1 MLTEADI
8 NIAVERYR
16 RERDR
21 YSKLA
26 EVVYGLCLEMVRDVE
41 VRATVQRRA
50 KDPISLR
57 DKLKKLATSDIGRTR
72 FATVDDVFT
81 KMSDLA
87 AVRISTYLES
97 DRAKIVA
104 KISEYF
110 DLPQA
115 AGTVNPEIK
124 ETTGYSKHYRAI
136 HCQVALKPEDRE
148 GGNDNLTGTT
158 CEIQVCSMLAHV
170 WNELEHDLA
179 YKPMTGNLSEP
190 EKDMLHA
197 LGNMVRSGDTIIK
210 ALLDVNTR
218 RLEAQTGEFQDIHD
232 FVARLRKYF
241 PGVTNFGE
249 NASQLYEECLRL
261 GLNAPED
268 VTDAL
273 GITEENLREQEGRA
287 LVQRLADFVRQ
298 RGETERIVLNPETS
312 DVMAVLLLEAKV
324 DDILSGH
331 PLGIGLGRPSRFVYM
346 ANRYKMMR
354 PR

>member
-8 NIAVERYR
+8 EAVESRYR
-16 RERDR
+16 REQDR
-21 YSKLA
+21 YRKLA
-26 EVVYGLCLEMVRDVE
+26 EVIYELCLEMVSEVD

-57 DKLKKLATSDIGRTR
+57 NKLRKIISTVDGRAR
-72 FATVDDVFT
+72 FATADDVFS

-97 DRAKIVA
+97 DRRKIVS

-115 AGTVNPEIK
+115 EGVANPEAK
-124 ETTGYSKHYRAI
+124 EANAYSKHYRAI
-136 HCQVALKPEDRE
+136 HCQVSLKVSDLE
-148 GGNDNLTGTT
+148 GANENLSGTT

-179 YKPMTGNLSEP
+179 YKPTTGNLSEP
-190 EKDMLHA
+190 EKDLLHA

-210 ALLDVNTR
+210 TLLDVNTR

-232 FVARLRKYF
+232 FVARLRRYF
-241 PGVTNFGE
+241 PRATKFGE
-249 NASQLYEECLRL
+249 NANQLFEECLRL
-261 GLNAPED
+261 RLKTPED
-268 VTDAL
+268 VTTAL
-273 GITEENLREQEGRA
+273 GITDDNSKEAEGRD
-287 LVQRLADFVRQ
+287 LVRQ
-298 RGETERIVLNPETS
+298 LTEFVSRRGESDRVVLNPDTS
-312 DVMAVLLLEAKV
+312 DVMAALLFEAKV
-324 DDILSGH
+324 DDVLSGH
-331 PLGIGLGRPSRFVYM
+331 PLGIGLGRPSRLVYM

-354 PR
+354 DR